1 MDDSKHLESIP
12 PVTIDDVTGNASLAY
27 ERFEHVALWLNRFCW
42 EGRFGTRTAK
52 SLKLVEVSILPKID
66 EPKRQEARIIL
77 ETTVKEDML
86 NLAGN
91 VHGACITYLVD
102 MCALSHPLPI
112 MALSHAQGGEGL
124 PGVSQHIDIIFHAP
138 ASLGDKLKLITTT
151 ITVGGRTASSRIDL
165 WDATHHRLI
174 ASGTQIKMEASQ
186 SKL

>member
-12 PVTIDDVTGNASLAY
+12 PVTIDDVTGNASLSTK
-27 ERFEHVALWLNRFCW
+27 EHVALWLHRFCW

-102 MCALSHPLPI
+102 ICSTLPI
-112 MALSHAQGGEGL
+112 MALSRAQGGEGL

>member
-12 PVTIDDVTGNASLAY
+12 PVTIDDVTGNASLATK
-27 ERFEHVALWLNRFCW
+27 EHVALWLNRFCW

-91 VHGACITYLVD
+91 IHGACITYLVD
-102 MCALSHPLPI
+102 ICSTLPI
-112 MALSHAQGGEGL
+112 MALSRAQGGEGL

-165 WDATHHRLI
+165 WDVTHHRLI
-174 ASGTQIKMEASQ
+174 ASGTQIKMGVSQ